1 MFCTVL
7 YCDGSGIFAYALI
20 IPLLP
25 PSIPLQSSRKSLC
38 EWRSSERV
46 LFYRATEYNL
56 QQQAL
61 TGDLQEE
68 LEGVYSA
75 TGLDVVIMGPCRKS
89 ILSDEQM

>member
-46 LFYRATEYNL
+46 LFYRATPQN
-56 QQQAL
+56 
-61 TGDLQEE
+61 
-68 LEGVYSA
+68 
-75 TGLDVVIMGPCRKS
+75 VISS
-89 ILSDEQM
+89 IKLSQVTSKKK

>member
-46 LFYRATEYNL
+46 LFYRAIPQNTISSN
-56 QQQAL
+56 
-61 TGDLQEE
+61 
-68 LEGVYSA
+68 
-75 TGLDVVIMGPCRKS
+75 K
-89 ILSDEQM
+89 LSQVTSKKK